1 MPEIS
6 KKNKLT
12 IIIPVSSKEL
22 HAQFFL
28 DDLVNKLRQ
37 DQFFLDWPYQ
47 IIIVI
52 NGSRPR
58 RVIDQIAP
66 LYNEN
71 PHLFTVHVLN
81 KASYGE
87 ALKMGLTKSQMPIVA
102 SFDIDFWDV
111 DFLRSAVKNI
121 IDHDYDIVIASKN
134 IRGSSD
140 HRSFL
145 RKWISLGFSYLLKN
159 IFNIN
164 ISDTHGIKVWNVGSK
179 MRYLFDISKPFDHMY
194 DSEIII
200 RAALLKF
207 KIL

>member
-1 MPEIS
+1 
-6 KKNKLT
+6 
-12 IIIPVSSKEL
+12 
-22 HAQFFL
+22 
-28 DDLVNKLRQ
+28 
-37 DQFFLDWPYQ
+37 
-47 IIIVI
+47 
-52 NGSRPR
+52 
-58 RVIDQIAP
+58 
-66 LYNEN
+66 
-71 PHLFTVHVLN
+71 
-81 KASYGE
+81 
-87 ALKMGLTKSQMPIVA
+87 MGLTKSQMPIVA

-207 KIL
+207 KILELPILIKEKRHTTSFILKRLPKAAWELVFLIWRVYRDEFKQKKSFKDIADISLK